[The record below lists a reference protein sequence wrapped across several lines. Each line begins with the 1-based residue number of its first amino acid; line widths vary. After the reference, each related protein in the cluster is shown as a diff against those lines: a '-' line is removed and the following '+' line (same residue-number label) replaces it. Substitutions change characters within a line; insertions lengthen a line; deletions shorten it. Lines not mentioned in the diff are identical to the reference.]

1 MSYINR
7 SQIQT
12 QTQAQDHSQL
22 QRQKQD
28 LVHCNNSFG
37 MLLSSM
43 EILLIKSGY
52 NLKELFGYYN
62 HFDNSSWKTKEEI
75 RAQINLDLMA
85 YKIQKIAY
93 KQKYKKFDYPDSPP
107 IKDIIAMIEK
117 WKASAKEKDLQK
129 LCDDILDLI
138 KDENEKPIAFYQSR
152 VENTKSATRADPV
165 ENVQLANKIHNIMD
179 KRNEEINKK
188 VQNNQNAKF
197 GLVMGEE
204 YSKGEFKGLKKDE
217 NKKKKKNKDNKK
229 EEKLKKEENKITKKV
244 EDLLESISDYVGLKE
259 KKDTG
264 KTIQEDIN
272 EINKN
277 LEKYYQENDDIDFL
291 FEQINQES
299 TLKKLDKYIKSF
311 EDSIQLIQNVKAMLT
326 SFDER

>member
-7 SQIQT
+7 SQIKT
-12 QTQAQDHSQL
+12 QTQSQDYSQL

-43 EILLIKSGY
+43 ETLLIKSGY
-52 NLKELFGYYN
+52 ISKELFGYYN

-85 YKIQKIAY
+85 YKIQKMAY

-107 IKDIIAMIEK
+107 INDIIAIIEN

-138 KDENEKPIAFYQSR
+138 KDENEKPIAFYQSK
-152 VENTKSATRADPV
+152 VENTKSAIKADPV
-165 ENVQLANKIHNIMD
+165 QSVQMANKIHNIMD

-188 VQNNQNAKF
+188 VQDNQNVKF
-197 GLVMGEE
+197 GLVLGEE
-204 YSKGEFKGLKKDE
+204 YSKGEFNGLKKDE
-217 NKKKKKNKDNKK
+217 NKKKKKNKEKKK
-229 EEKLKKEENKITKKV
+229 EEKLKKEEKKITKKV
-244 EDLLESISDYVGLKE
+244 EDLLVSISDYVDRKE
-259 KKDTG
+259 KKDTE

-277 LEKYYQENDDIDFL
+277 LEKYYKENDDIDFL

-311 EDSIQLIQNVKAMLT
+311 EESIQLIQNVKAMLT